1 MLRIVAGE
9 YRSRRLALPPGE
21 DRTRPMTSR
30 VKESTFN
37 LLRGWFE
44 GARVLD
50 LFAGVGTIGLEAA
63 SRGAS
68 EVVCVERDRGILAY
82 LERNIRDLGCGDRVR
97 ALAADALSPA
107 LLSQLR
113 GPFDLIFIDPPYEV
127 MESPQGL
134 PRVIEA
140 VRRCRGLMG
149 ERGFLVLRRPATPA
163 SPPPPS
169 FMELLGPEIHRH
181 GGSME
186 VLLYAPARACDAGP

>member
-1 MLRIVAGE
+1 MLKILSGE
-9 YRSRRLALPPGE
+9 YRSRVLLTPAG
-21 DRTRPMTSR
+21 DDVTRPMTAR
-30 VKESTFN
+30 VKESV
-37 LLRGWFE
+37 LAMLRGWFE